1 MTVLRSIAFYLAF
14 YLGSILYTSAS
25 LLAVPVGRDL
35 SHRIVRAWSRYHRA
49 CARVFLGIR
58 LVQEGA
64 PVEGPVLYALKHEA
78 FYEAIDMPALFRDP
92 VVFAKQELFDIPLW
106 GRAALAYGLIPVARD
121 QGAKTLRTMLNAA
134 KAHVATGRPLVIFPE
149 GSRMPHGTQP
159 PLLSGFAGLYKL
171 LGLPVVPVAIDS
183 GPLYH
188 HKWKRPGTIT
198 YRFGEPIPPGL
209 PREEAER
216 RVHEAINALNA

>member
-1 MTVLRSIAFYLAF
+1 MNVLRSIAFYLAF

-25 LLAVPVGRDL
+25 LLALPVGGDL

-49 CARVFLGIR
+49 CARVLLGIR
-58 LVQEGA
+58 LVVEGEEPA
-64 PVEGPVLYALKHEA
+64 SGPVLYALKHEA

-121 QGAKTLRTMLNAA
+121 QGAKTLRTMLSAA

-159 PLLSGFAGLYKL
+159 ELLSGFAGLYKL

-188 HKWKRPGTIT
+188 RTWKKPGTIT
-198 YRFGEPIPPGL
+198 YRFGEPIPPGARL
-209 PREEAER
+209 R
-216 RVHEAINALNA
+216 RCAMGRR